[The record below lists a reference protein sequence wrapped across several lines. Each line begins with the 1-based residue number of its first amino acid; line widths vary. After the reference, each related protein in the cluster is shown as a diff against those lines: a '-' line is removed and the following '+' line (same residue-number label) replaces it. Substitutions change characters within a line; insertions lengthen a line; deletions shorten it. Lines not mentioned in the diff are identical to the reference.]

1 MARLGW
7 GGSVATAV
15 GVAAGVGAAQL
26 GFAYGLGVID
36 WAPAEPAAA
45 GAAWYASL
53 AWATWIA
60 AVSTIAGAVCAQRLE
75 ERGHDGDA
83 APGGTLRRM
92 TLAVAG
98 AVGALITVLLV
109 AVPARAATVPD
120 TFSPQSL
127 AAGYAA
133 VGVLVGLLTAI
144 WALHTRAVATNVIAT
159 VGWIWL
165 LAVVSVADGV
175 LAGRGL
181 TTAQLGIWQINTD
194 STRFWLRDYVYWPG
208 VLLAA
213 GSALLIG
220 ALAARRIARVAERRL
235 GAAVSGAAGP
245 LLVAVAYFVAVPR
258 LAEVT
263 PAQVSAHFVAPYAVL
278 VGAAGSVL
286 VAALA
291 QRAERRTAA
300 RPAMVPR
307 QRTGDLDDGGF
318 DGGFDGDLASA
329 GEPFDTP
336 GRSGAT
342 RRAAGPTGDP
352 GSGAATRPTVGT
364 ATTTA
369 TRPDG
374 TGLAD
379 PLAGTDPAPADT
391 RPDGTSRP
399 DDGSPATGTGRTRP
413 ARRSRATPPVRDSGA
428 QSTTS
433 TDETAP
439 TPTPETIDP
448 SDASPATAPRARPSR
463 RPR

>member
-7 GGSVATAV
+7 GGSVTTAV

-36 WAPAEPAAA
+36 WAPVEPAAT
-45 GAAWYASL
+45 GTAWYASL

-60 AVSTIAGAVCAQRLE
+60 AVSTIAGAVCAQRLG
-75 ERGHDGDA
+75 ERGRDGDTA
-83 APGGTLRRM
+83 TGGPLRRV

-109 AVPARAATVPD
+109 AVPARVATVPD
-120 TFSPQSL
+120 TFTPQSL

-144 WALHTRAVATNVIAT
+144 WALHSRAAATNVIAT

-165 LAVVSVADGV
+165 LVMVSVTDGV
-175 LAGRGL
+175 VAGRGL
-181 TTAQLGIWQINTD
+181 TTAQLGIWQISTD
-194 STRFWLRDYVYWPG
+194 SAGFWVRDYVYWPG
-208 VLLAA
+208 VLLTA

-220 ALAARRIARVAERRL
+220 VLAARRTARVAEWRL

-258 LAEVT
+258 LAAVT
-263 PAQVSAHFVAPYAVL
+263 PAQVSAHFVAPYAVV

-291 QRAERRTAA
+291 ERAERRAAA
-300 RPAMVPR
+300 RQAVVPR
-307 QRTGDLDDGGF
+307 QRTGDWDDGAF
-318 DGGFDGDLASA
+318 DEDLASA
-329 GEPFDTP
+329 GEPIDV
-336 GRSGAT
+336 A
-342 RRAAGPTGDP
+342 
-352 GSGAATRPTVGT
+352 GAAGT

-374 TGLAD
+374 AGPVDARAGAD
-379 PLAGTDPAPADT
+379 PAAVGSQ
-391 RPDGTSRP
+391 PDAT
-399 DDGSPATGTGRTRP
+399 GSSTAGTGRARSP
-413 ARRSRATPPVRDSGA
+413 RRSRATTPARNAKPEP
-428 QSTTS
+428 T
-433 TDETAP
+433 
-439 TPTPETIDP
+439 TPTAEPPLAPPTTLPADP
-448 SDASPATAPRARPSR
+448 PNAIPPATPKSRPTR
-463 RPR
+463 

>member
-36 WAPAEPAAA
+36 WAPVQPPAAN
-45 GAAWYASL
+45 AAWYASL

-60 AVSTIAGAVCAQRLE
+60 AVSTIAGAVCAQRME
-75 ERGHDGDA
+75 QRGHDA
-83 APGGTLRRM
+83 EPGSTLRRV

-98 AVGALITVLLV
+98 AVGALTTVLLV

-127 AAGYAA
+127 AAGYAV

-165 LAVVSVADGV
+165 LAMVSVADGV

-181 TTAQLGIWQINTD
+181 TTAQLGIWQLSSD
-194 STRFWLRDYVYWPG
+194 GARFWVRDYVYWPG

-220 ALAARRIARVAERRL
+220 ALAARRTARMAESRL

-245 LLVAVAYFVAVPR
+245 LLVALAYFVAVPR

-263 PAQVSAHFVAPYAVL
+263 PAQVSAHFVAPYAVV
-278 VGAAGSVL
+278 VGAVGSVL

-291 QRAERRTAA
+291 QRAERRAAA
-300 RPAMVPR
+300 RHAVVPR
-307 QRTGDLDDGGF
+307 QRTGDLDDRPLGGHHAT
-318 DGGFDGDLASA
+318 DGEFTPA
-329 GEPFDTP
+329 GEPVDTSGPAGTTRP
-336 GRSGAT
+336 GSDL
-342 RRAAGPTGDP
+342 TGDP
-352 GSGAATRPTVGT
+352 GSGAGAVRPVART

-369 TRPDG
+369 ARPDRPGSVDPLSGAHSATTDTRPDG
-374 TGLAD
+374 TG
-379 PLAGTDPAPADT
+379 
-391 RPDGTSRP
+391 RP
-399 DDGSPATGTGRTRP
+399 DDGSSATSTGRVRP
-413 ARRSRATPPVRDSGA
+413 PRRSRSAAPAWDADPEATP
-428 QSTTS
+428 
-433 TDETAP
+433 TDQAPLDPTAASAD
-439 TPTPETIDP
+439 TP
-448 SDASPATAPRARPSR
+448 PAAPRTRPSR

>member
-36 WAPAEPAAA
+36 WAPVQPAAA
-45 GAAWYASL
+45 NASWYASL

-60 AVSTIAGAVCAQRLE
+60 AVSTIAGAVCAQRME
-75 ERGHDGDA
+75 ERGPDA
-83 APGGTLRRM
+83 EPGSTLRRV

-98 AVGALITVLLV
+98 AVGALTTVLLV

-127 AAGYAA
+127 AAGYAV

-165 LAVVSVADGV
+165 LAMVSVADGV

-181 TTAQLGIWQINTD
+181 TTAQLGIWQLSTD
-194 STRFWLRDYVYWPG
+194 SARFWLRDYVYWPG
-208 VLLAA
+208 LLLAA

-220 ALAARRIARVAERRL
+220 ALSARRTARVAESRL

-245 LLVAVAYFVAVPR
+245 LLVALAYFVAVPR

-263 PAQVSAHFVAPYAVL
+263 PAQVSAHFVAPYAVV
-278 VGAAGSVL
+278 VGAVGSVL

-291 QRAERRTAA
+291 QRAERRAAA
-300 RPAMVPR
+300 RHAVVPR
-307 QRTGDLDDGGF
+307 QRTGDLDDRALGGSHAA
-318 DGGFDGDLASA
+318 DGDFTSA
-329 GEPFDTP
+329 GEPIDT
-336 GRSGAT
+336 SGASGT
-342 RRAAGPTGDP
+342 TPPASSTTGGP
-352 GSGAATRPTVGT
+352 GSSAAAWPVTGT

-369 TRPDG
+369 TRPDEAG
-374 TGLAD
+374 SAD
-379 PLAGTDPAPADT
+379 PLSGAYPATTDT

-399 DDGSPATGTGRTRP
+399 DDGSSATGTTGRARP
-413 ARRSRATPPVRDSGA
+413 PRRSRATAPAREAGPE
-428 QSTTS
+428 ST
-433 TDETAP
+433 
-439 TPTPETIDP
+439 P
-448 SDASPATAPRARPSR
+448 SDNAPLDSTAESTGTPDAPPAGPRTRSSR

>member
-36 WAPAEPAAA
+36 WAPAEPAAV

-109 AVPARAATVPD
+109 AVPARTATAPD

-181 TTAQLGIWQINTD
+181 TTAQLGIWQINSD
-194 STRFWLRDYVYWPG
+194 SARFWLRDYVYWPG

-220 ALAARRIARVAERRL
+220 ALAAQRTVRVAERRL

-291 QRAERRTAA
+291 QRAERRAAA
-300 RPAMVPR
+300 RPAMIPR
-307 QRTGDLDDGGF
+307 QRTGDLDDGA
-318 DGGFDGDLASA
+318 FDGDLASA
-329 GEPFDTP
+329 GESFDTP
-336 GRSGAT
+336 GPSGAT

-352 GSGAATRPTVGT
+352 GSGTATRPTIGT

-374 TGLAD
+374 TELAD
-379 PLAGTDPAPADT
+379 PLTGTDPAPVDT
-391 RPDGTSRP
+391 RPDGTSRS
-399 DDGSPATGTGRTRP
+399 DDGSPTTGTGRTRP
-413 ARRSRATPPVRDSGA
+413 ARRGRTTPPVRDSGA
-428 QSTTS
+428 QSPTS

-439 TPTPETIDP
+439 DPTPDTADP
-448 SDASPATAPRARPSR
+448 SDASPTTTPRTRPSR

>member
-75 ERGHDGDA
+75 ERGHDGA

-181 TTAQLGIWQINTD
+181 TTAQLGIWQISTD
-194 STRFWLRDYVYWPG
+194 SAGFWLRDYVYWPG
-208 VLLAA
+208 MLLAA

-220 ALAARRIARVAERRL
+220 ALAARRTARMEEGRL

-300 RPAMVPR
+300 RPAVVPR
-307 QRTGDLDDGGF
+307 QRTGDLDDR
-318 DGGFDGDLASA
+318 GFDGDLASA
-329 GEPFDTP
+329 GDPFDTP
-336 GRSGAT
+336 GPSGL
-342 RRAAGPTGDP
+342 TGDP

-364 ATTTA
+364 ATKTA

-374 TGLAD
+374 TALAD
-379 PLAGTDPAPADT
+379 PLGAEPAPADT
-391 RPDGTSRP
+391 RPDETGRP
-399 DDGSPATGTGRTRP
+399 DDGSPTTGTGRTRP
-413 ARRSRATPPVRDSGA
+413 ARRGRATPPARDSGA
-428 QSTTS
+428 HPATS

-439 TPTPETIDP
+439 DPTPETTDP
-448 SDASPATAPRARPSR
+448 SDAPPATAPRTRPSR